1 MPREDFEK
9 LAVLWSKYAD
19 TDRYSFCRTNKEV
32 NYHHAAASIRDNNT
46 TFIMRH
52 SKDDD
57 INHGLI
63 LDIIPLDGCP
73 DSKIKRLKQMFF
85 AMAFSLFNAQR
96 LPDNQGKFLRILSK
110 ILLSI
115 FRSKNLR
122 YFIWKYSEKQMTK
135 YKIKDCKYITELVTG
150 FRYMK
155 NKYPKHIFE
164 KAVYKEF
171 EGYEMPVPVGYDTYL
186 KMAFGDYMKLPP
198 EEQRRPKHDTVYINL
213 KESYKNLKVY
223 IIALLKKTGKKM
235 IEDVTVGQYSKVN
248 IRDLQMKSLEILLY
262 FKDFC
267 EKHNLRFYLCYGSCL
282 GAIRHRGFIPW
293 DDDIDVLM
301 FREDYEKLGELWNK
315 YADTERYEYCRTNKD
330 KSYETMITQIADNN
344 TTFIK
349 SNLADFDINHGIKLE
364 IFPLDA
370 SPNSKLK
377 RKMQIIWALA
387 FVFLIDSRPHEQGQ
401 NC

>member
-1 MPREDFEK
+1 MVYEIYDLKNATKEEIKSLQEKSLEILLYFKDFCEKHNLLFYLCGGCCIGAIRNKGFIPWDDDIDVFMPREDFER
-9 LAVLWSKYAD
+9 LAVLWPKYAD

-213 KESYKNLKVY
+213 KESYKKFKGIYYCV
-223 IIALLKKTGKKM
+223 AQKDGGK
-235 IEDVTVGQYSKVN
+235 
-248 IRDLQMKSLEILLY
+248 R
-262 FKDFC
+262 
-267 EKHNLRFYLCYGSCL
+267 
-282 GAIRHRGFIPW
+282 
-293 DDDIDVLM
+293 
-301 FREDYEKLGELWNK
+301 
-315 YADTERYEYCRTNKD
+315 
-330 KSYETMITQIADNN
+330 
-344 TTFIK
+344 
-349 SNLADFDINHGIKLE
+349 
-364 IFPLDA
+364 
-370 SPNSKLK
+370 
-377 RKMQIIWALA
+377 
-387 FVFLIDSRPHEQGQ
+387 
-401 NC
+401 

>member
-1 MPREDFEK
+1 
-9 LAVLWSKYAD
+9 
-19 TDRYSFCRTNKEV
+19 
-32 NYHHAAASIRDNNT
+32 
-46 TFIMRH
+46 
-52 SKDDD
+52 
-57 INHGLI
+57 
-63 LDIIPLDGCP
+63 
-73 DSKIKRLKQMFF
+73 
-85 AMAFSLFNAQR
+85 
-96 LPDNQGKFLRILSK
+96 
-110 ILLSI
+110 
-115 FRSKNLR
+115 
-122 YFIWKYSEKQMTK
+122 
-135 YKIKDCKYITELVTG
+135 
-150 FRYMK
+150 
-155 NKYPKHIFE
+155 
-164 KAVYKEF
+164 
-171 EGYEMPVPVGYDTYL
+171 
-186 KMAFGDYMKLPP
+186 
-198 EEQRRPKHDTVYINL
+198 
-213 KESYKNLKVY
+213 
-223 IIALLKKTGKKM
+223 M

-282 GAIRHRGFIPW
+282 GAIRHCGFIPW

-330 KSYETMITQIADNN
+330 KSYETMLTQIADNN

-387 FVFLIDSRPHEQGQ
+387 FCLFNRQQAPLNKGKIARVIGQILLWFFRTPGIRYKIWRFAEKQMTKYPLTDDTKYLTKLCTTFKYLKIQYPKEIFDGVVYKEFEGYKMPVPVGYDMYLKLIYGDYMQLPPESERIPAHEAAFVDPDNSYRKYRGIYYCTK
-401 NC
+401 NRSNS